1 MKNKL
6 LVIIVTYNGMKWLE
20 RCLSSL
26 IASSVASD
34 VFIVDN
40 GSTDGSQDYIR
51 SNFKDAIFIQSE
63 ENLGFGKANNIG
75 LQYAYEKGYEYIY
88 LLNQDAW
95 VEETTFE
102 ILISMHKKHPEY
114 GILSP
119 IQTQADNTKMD
130 KNFLKNVAYRT
141 LGSSLIEDL
150 YFGNTKDIY
159 EVEDVMAAHWLISRD
174 CLVKTGC
181 FSPTFRH
188 YGEDNNYLDRA
199 IFHGFRIGIVPATK
213 AVHDRANRKDT
224 IASLS
229 YRCNTMG
236 LVELS
241 KITTKINWKKIIM
254 KYAQYTYNYGM
265 LRHYK
270 YMLIHLFKLRRILKT
285 REESRK
291 PGAFL
296 NL

>member
-26 IASSVASD
+26 TASSVASD

-51 SNFKDAIFIQSE
+51 SYFKEAIFIQSE

-75 LQYAYEKGYEYIY
+75 LQYAYEKGYEYVY

-95 VEETTFE
+95 VEENTFE
-102 ILISMHKKHPEY
+102 TLIAMHKQHPEY

-119 IQTQADNTKMD
+119 IQTQADMTRMD
-130 KNFLKNVAYRT
+130 KNFLNNVAYRT
-141 LGSSLIEDL
+141 IGSSLIEDL
-150 YFGNTKDIY
+150 YFGQTKDIY
-159 EVEDVMAAHWLISRD
+159 DVEDVMAAHWLISRD

-199 IFHGFRIGIVPATK
+199 IYHGFRIGIVPATK
-213 AVHDRANRKDT
+213 AVHDRADRKDT

-241 KITTKINWKKIIM
+241 KITSKINWKKIIF

-265 LRHYK
+265 FRHYK
-270 YMLIHLFKLRRILKT
+270 YMLIHLLGLRKILKT

>member
-1 MKNKL
+1 MRNQL

-26 IASSVASD
+26 TSSTVPSD
-34 VFIVDN
+34 VYIVDN

-51 SNFKDAIFIQSE
+51 SHFKDAIFVQSK

-75 LQYAYEKGYEYIY
+75 LQYAYEKGYEYVY

-95 VEETTFE
+95 VEDTTFE
-102 ILISMHKKHPEY
+102 TLISMHKKHPEF

-119 IQTQADNTKMD
+119 VQIQADNARMD
-130 KNFLKNVAYRT
+130 RNFLNNVAYRT
-141 LGSSLIEDL
+141 IGSSLIEDL
-150 YFGNTKDIY
+150 YFGNTKEIY
-159 EVEDVMAAHWLISRD
+159 EVEDVMAAHWLISRE
-174 CLVKTGC
+174 CLLKTGC

-199 IFHGFRIGIVPATK
+199 IFHGFKIGIVPATK
-213 AVHDRANRKDT
+213 AVHDRADRKDT

-236 LVELS
+236 LIELS
-241 KITTKINWKKIIM
+241 KITSRINWKKIIF

-270 YMLIHLFKLRRILKT
+270 YMLTHLFKLRKILKT
-285 REESRK
+285 REASK
-291 PGAFL
+291 KQGAFL